1 MVAAT
6 AAAATH
12 VPPTSLRI
20 YLTLWAPRCPPFSTR
35 PKRRQRQQMSCPS
48 SANLCAL
55 PAPVAVQL
63 EQYRSKRFPARAKP
77 ATICCGCART
87 FSAGIACVQISSV
100 NITRRSGEFICSN
113 SCATVLSGF
122 LPFSFSFPLQ
132 LVYSVAA
139 TNQSVACCGQGC
151 VVGWQGAAGL
161 LNLAVSAQGIRC
173 DGALQQVLGHL
184 YAASGKA
191 QEVLR

>member
-6 AAAATH
+6 AAATH
-12 VPPTSLRI
+12 VPPTSLRT
-20 YLTLWAPRCPPFSTR
+20 YLTLWAPRCPPSSTR
-35 PKRRQRQQMSCPS
+35 PKQRQRQQMSCPS
-48 SANLCAL
+48 SANLRAH
-55 PAPVAVQL
+55 PAPVPVQL
-63 EQYRSKRFPARAKP
+63 EQSSSQNRSKRFPARAKP

-87 FSAGIACVQISSV
+87 FSVGIACVQISFV

-113 SCATVLSGF
+113 SCATVLIG
-122 LPFSFSFPLQ
+122 FSFPLQ

-139 TNQSVACCGQGC
+139 ANQSVACCGQGY
-151 VVGWQGAAGL
+151 VGWQGAARL
-161 LNLAVSAQGIRC
+161 LNLAVSAQGNRC

-191 QEVLR
+191 QEDLR